1 MGTMRDLR
9 RYLRLTSFERRIV
22 VQSFAGLVL
31 TRAGLGVFGFGIW
44 KRVAAAQARARSG
57 GDGRDTDSLSA
68 AVVRMHASA
77 ERRLFF
83 KPSCLEHAL
92 VLWWLLRRQG
102 VAAELRVGGR
112 KEQGRFEAHAW
123 VEAGGAPVGDAGET
137 HRQFAP
143 FDGPVPL
150 MESRLR

>member
-1 MGTMRDLR
+1 MKDLR

-22 VQSFAGLVL
+22 VQSVAGLVL
-31 TRAGLGVFGFGIW
+31 TRVGLRVVGFGAW
-44 KRVAAAQARARSG
+44 KRVAAALARVRR
-57 GDGRDTDSLSA
+57 GDGSNTDSVSA
-68 AVVRMHASA
+68 AVVRMHAAA

-123 VEAGGAPVGDAGET
+123 VETGGAPVGDAGET
-137 HRQFAP
+137 HRHFAP

>member
-1 MGTMRDLR
+1 VRTMRELR

-31 TRAGLGVFGFGIW
+31 TRVGLRVVGFGAW
-44 KRVAAAQARARSG
+44 KRVAAALARVRRDDDG
-57 GDGRDTDSLSA
+57 GNTDSVSA
-68 AVVRMHASA
+68 AVVRMHAAA

>member
-1 MGTMRDLR
+1 MRDLR
-9 RYLRLTSFERRIV
+9 RYLRFTSFERRIV
-22 VQSFAGLVL
+22 IQSFAGLVL
-31 TRAGLGVFGFGIW
+31 TRAGLRVVGFGVW
-44 KRVAAAQARARSG
+44 KRVAAALARVRRD
-57 GDGRDTDSLSA
+57 GDGGNTDSVLA
-68 AVVRMHASA
+68 AVVKMHAAA

-123 VEAGGAPVGDAGET
+123 VEAGGAPVGDADET
-137 HRQFAP
+137 HRHFAP

>member
-1 MGTMRDLR
+1 MRNLQ

-31 TRAGLGVFGFGIW
+31 TRAGLRVVGFGAW
-44 KRVAAAQARARSG
+44 KRVAAALARVRRG
-57 GDGRDTDSLSA
+57 GNVRDTDSVSA
-68 AVVRMHASA
+68 ALVKMHAAA

>member
-1 MGTMRDLR
+1 MRDLR

-31 TRAGLGVFGFGIW
+31 TRAGLRVVGFGLW
-44 KRVAAAQARARSG
+44 KRVAAALASSLGDADGENSRAV
-57 GDGRDTDSLSA
+57 SA
-68 AVVRMHASA
+68 AVVKMHAAA

-92 VLWWLLRRQG
+92 VLCWLLRRQG
-102 VAAELRVGGR
+102 IAAELRVGGR

-123 VEAGGAPVGDAGET
+123 VEAGGAPLGDAGET
-137 HRQFAP
+137 HRQFAR